1 MKRIVVIGGGISGL
15 ALLWYLRKRH
25 GSAASLTLL
34 ERSNRLGGWINSYKK
49 EGFLFERGPRSCRTR
64 GSGKATL
71 RLIEE
76 LGLQK
81 QVIVADQAA
90 RQRFLYLDK
99 HLQKIPSHLFSL
111 LFSPLTRQVAFNL
124 FKEWQI
130 PPGENEDET
139 IHAFFTRRLGSEAA
153 ENFLDPLTSGIYG
166 GNIHELSIK
175 SCFPDLFQ
183 WERQHGSL
191 TKGAFLHFFTNRQS
205 PSSLYIKRM
214 CQESLFSF
222 KEGMQTLSNALA
234 QNLHESILHEQEVT
248 ELNFQKKGI
257 ELGLAQGKTLWA
269 DQVYSTLPPAS
280 LAALIRPHHLPLANL
295 LSSIANASIAVVGLG
310 YKQKLLTSK
319 GFGYLIPSKEKEEIL
334 GMVWDSCIFPQ
345 QSLHSLETRLTV
357 MIGGTRMSDF
367 SQRKESD
374 FLNSALKAI
383 SNHLQFHAAP
393 DVVDIHLAQNAI
405 PQYLIG
411 HEQKKMLIGKY
422 LQELSPHLQL
432 LGSAFNGVSVN
443 DCIAQAYS
451 MAYSRLIPDS
461 I

>member
-1 MKRIVVIGGGISGL
+1 MKKIIVIGGGISGL
-15 ALLWYLRKRH
+15 SLLWYLRKRH

-34 ERSNRLGGWINSYKK
+34 EKSDRLGGWINSYKK

-76 LGLQK
+76 LGLQR

-90 RQRFLYLDK
+90 QQRFLYLDK
-99 HLQKIPSHLFSL
+99 HLQKIPCHLFSL
-111 LFSPLTRQVAFNL
+111 LFSPLTRQVVFNL

-130 PPGENEDET
+130 SPGENEDET
-139 IHAFFTRRLGSEAA
+139 IHAFFTRRLGHEVA
-153 ENFLDPLTSGIYG
+153 EHFLDPFVSGIYG
-166 GNIHELSIK
+166 GDIHELSMK
-175 SCFPDLFQ
+175 SCFPDLFH

-191 TKGAFLHFFTNRQS
+191 TKGAFLHFFKNRAPLPS
-205 PSSLYIKRM
+205 PYIKKM

-222 KEGMQTLSNALA
+222 REGMQTLSNVLV
-234 QNLHESILHEQEVT
+234 QNLHESILCEQEVT
-248 ELNFQKKGI
+248 DLNFQEKGI

-310 YKQKLLTSK
+310 YKKKLLIPK

-334 GMVWDSCIFPQ
+334 GMVWDSCAFPQ
-345 QSLHSLETRLTV
+345 QSLHPSETRLTV
-357 MIGGTRMSDF
+357 MLGGTRMSDF
-367 SQRKESD
+367 SQKKESD
-374 FLNSALKAI
+374 FLSGALKAI
-383 SNHLQFHAAP
+383 SNHLQIHAVP
-393 DVVDIHLAQNAI
+393 DAVDIHLAQNAI
-405 PQYLIG
+405 PQYLVG
-411 HEQKKMLIGKY
+411 HEQKKVLIGKY

-451 MAYSRLIPDS
+451 MAYS
-461 I
+461 